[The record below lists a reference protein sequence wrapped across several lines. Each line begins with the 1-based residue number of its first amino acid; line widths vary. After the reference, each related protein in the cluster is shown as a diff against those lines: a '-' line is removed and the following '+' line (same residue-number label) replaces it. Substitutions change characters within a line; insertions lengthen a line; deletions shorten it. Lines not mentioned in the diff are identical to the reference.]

1 MRMKFRRLLA
11 IIKKEFI
18 HIKRDPPSLIMAVMM
33 PIIFIFLFGYAV
45 NTDVDNIKMAVL
57 DMDKSTESR
66 ELVSKFKASNYFI
79 PSVYVKNRGEIETL
93 IDRGD
98 VKSALV
104 IPSGFSKT
112 VRGFGNSSIQLII
125 DGVDPTTA
133 RTALQSGFLLSTNY
147 SLQISSPNGNGI
159 SPLMGAGNLDVR
171 TKVWYNP
178 NLESSKFTI
187 PGLIGLIMQNITVM
201 LTAFSLVREKEK
213 GTMELLMV
221 TPIRPVE
228 LIVGKMVPYIF
239 IGTIDFLIALSFG
252 TYWFDVPIQGSLIL
266 LVLLGIIFVMCS
278 LAIGMLISTVAQTQ
292 AQAMQMAMLFILPS
306 VLLSGFVFPRES
318 MPVPIQLAG
327 YVIPLTYFLRILRGI
342 ILKGSGLTILLHDV
356 AVLLLF
362 GILLLAAASMG
373 FKKKLD

>member
-66 ELVSKFKASNYFI
+66 ELVSKFAASNYFI

-112 VRGFGNSSIQLII
+112 VRGFGDSSIQLII

-147 SLQISSPNGNGI
+147 SLQISSPGQNMQN
-159 SPLMGAGNLDVR
+159 PLMGAGGLVR

-228 LIVGKMVPYIF
+228 LIIGKMVPYIF

-318 MPVPIQLAG
+318 MPIPIQLAG
-327 YVIPLTYFLRILRGI
+327 YAIPLTYFLRILRGI
-342 ILKGSGLTILLHDV
+342 ILKGSGLTILVDDV

-362 GILLLAAASMG
+362 GILLLAVASMG
-373 FKKKLD
+373 FNKKLD

>member
-1 MRMKFRRLLA
+1 MKFRRLFA

-33 PIIFIFLFGYAV
+33 PVLFIFLFGYAV
-45 NTDVDNIKMAVL
+45 NTDVDDIKMAVL
-57 DMDKSTESR
+57 DMDKSMESR
-66 ELVSKFKASNYFI
+66 ELVSKFKSSNYFI
-79 PSVYVKNRGEIETL
+79 PSLYVKNRGEIEVL
-93 IDRGD
+93 LERDE

-104 IPSGFSKT
+104 IPSGFSKAA
-112 VRGFGNSSIQLII
+112 RGFGDSGIQLII
-125 DGVDPTTA
+125 DGVDPTIA
-133 RTALQSGFLLSTNY
+133 RTALQSGFLISTNY
-147 SLQISSPNGNGI
+147 SLQISGKAQSMQDPF
-159 SPLMGAGNLDVR
+159 SGAGGLDVR

-252 TYWFDVPIQGSLIL
+252 TYWFKVPIQGNIVL

-278 LAIGMLISTVAQTQ
+278 LAIGMLISTVAQNQ

-318 MPVPIQLAG
+318 MPFPIRFAG
-327 YVIPLTYFLRILRGI
+327 YFLPLTYFLKILRGI
-342 ILKGSGLTILLHDV
+342 ILKGSGISILIDDV
-356 AVLLLF
+356 VILSLF
-362 GILLLAAASMG
+362 GISLLALASIG
-373 FKKKLD
+373 FNKKLD

>member
-1 MRMKFRRLLA
+1 MKFRRLLA